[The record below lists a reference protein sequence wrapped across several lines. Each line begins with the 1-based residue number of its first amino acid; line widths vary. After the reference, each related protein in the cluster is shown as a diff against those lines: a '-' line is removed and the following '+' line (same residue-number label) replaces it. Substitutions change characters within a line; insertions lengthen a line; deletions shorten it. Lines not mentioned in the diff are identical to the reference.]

1 MQDVL
6 EPKYV
11 NSKRVNINEVM
22 KKVEGLDDAAI
33 LQKGQV

>member
-6 EPKYV
+6 EPKHV
-11 NSKRVNINEVM
+11 NSKRVNINDVM